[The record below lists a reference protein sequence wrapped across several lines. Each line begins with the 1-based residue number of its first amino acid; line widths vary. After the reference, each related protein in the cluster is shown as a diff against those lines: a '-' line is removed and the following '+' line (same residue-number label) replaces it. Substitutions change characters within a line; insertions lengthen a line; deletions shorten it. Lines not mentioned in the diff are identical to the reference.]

1 VKQPTRCAIAA
12 MSLVAAAMSA
22 IVLAQSEY
30 PNRPVRMI
38 VPFPPG
44 GPTDIVARPLAQKLS
59 GALGQP
65 VIIENKGG
73 SGGTIGAD
81 SVAKS
86 PPDGYTLLMGT
97 VGTQAINATLYPKI
111 AYDPLKDFAPVTLVA
126 AAPVA
131 LVAHPSVPA
140 TSVSA
145 LLELA
150 KSKPSTLTFGS
161 AGSGTPGHL
170 SGEIFKSMTGA
181 RIEHVPYKGS
191 APAVQDLMG
200 GQIQL
205 LFDPVQSVL
214 PHIKSGK
221 VRALAVSSAKRAAIL
236 PDVPTVAESGV
247 AGYDTTAWWG
257 IAAPAKTPA
266 AVVNRLSAE
275 IRKAVQSE
283 ELKTRLQD
291 IGIEALGLG
300 PEEFAAFQKSEIAK
314 WGKAV
319 KESGAKVD

>member
-1 VKQPTRCAIAA
+1 MHHAIAVL
-12 MSLVAAAMSA
+12 SLVVMAANTAA
-22 IVLAQSEY
+22 FAQSDY

-44 GPTDIVARPLAQKLS
+44 GPTDIVARPLAQKLTE
-59 GALGQP
+59 ALGQP

-73 SGGTIGAD
+73 AGGTIGAD

-97 VGTQAINATLYPKI
+97 VGTQAINVTLYPKL
-111 AYDPLKDFAPVTLVA
+111 AYDPLKDLAPVALVA

-131 LVAHPSVPA
+131 LVAHPSVA
-140 TSVSA
+140 ANSVAA

-150 KSKPSTLTFGS
+150 KSKPGTLTFGS

-181 RIEHVPYKGS
+181 KIEHVPYKGS

-205 LFDPVQSVL
+205 MFDPVQSVL

-221 VRALAVSSAKRAAIL
+221 IRALAVSSAKRAAIL
-236 PDVPTVAESGV
+236 PDVPTIAEGGV

-257 IAAPAKTPA
+257 VAAPAKTPM
-266 AVVNRLSAE
+266 AVVNRLAAE
-275 IRKAVQSE
+275 IAKAVQSD
-283 ELKTRLQD
+283 ELKARLQE